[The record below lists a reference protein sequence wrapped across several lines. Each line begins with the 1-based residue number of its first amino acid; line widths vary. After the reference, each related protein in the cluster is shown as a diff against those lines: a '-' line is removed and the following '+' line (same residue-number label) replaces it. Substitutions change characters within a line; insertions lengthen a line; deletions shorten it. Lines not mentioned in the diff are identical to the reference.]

1 MSEEECSVLSIQST
15 VVYGYVGNK
24 SATFPLQVL
33 GFDVSTINSVQFSN
47 HTGYGK
53 FKGQILDSNDI
64 GALYEGL
71 KQNNLLKYSHVLTG
85 YIGSKSFLEKVGEM
99 VSEIKAKSPSVKY
112 VCDPV
117 MGDHGKMVGYNGKI
131 INKDRLYVPQELLPV
146 YRDVIIPLADIITPN
161 QFELELLTEVS
172 IRSIED
178 CVKAIDILHE
188 RGVVTVVLSSSL
200 LGNDGHLLCIAS
212 SVIGGK
218 KESYKV
224 EMPFLPATF
233 SGTGDLFAATLLAWI
248 HKDKNLKTAIEK
260 TVSTLQAVIR
270 RTLDHAISLA
280 GQEKPTTHQ
289 LELRLIQSKK
299 DIENPDILYKASDV

>member
-117 MGDHGKMVGYNGKI
+117 MGDHGKM
-131 INKDRLYVPQELLPV
+131 YVPQELLPV